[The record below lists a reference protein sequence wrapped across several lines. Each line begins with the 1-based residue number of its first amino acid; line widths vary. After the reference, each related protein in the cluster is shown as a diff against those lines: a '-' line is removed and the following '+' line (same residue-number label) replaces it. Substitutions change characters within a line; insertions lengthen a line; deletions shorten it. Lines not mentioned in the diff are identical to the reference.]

1 MERINFKEKRN
12 FSEIMNATFGF
23 IKQEFSPMLKIL
35 LFTVAPVALLAGI
48 FFHYLINF
56 VIDMFQM
63 FNNPEV
69 SGGYIFKNLAINFGL
84 TITSYVVA
92 TIMVSAVVFGYIKVY
107 VDEGPDIDISLGKIT
122 KWLKWDFWRLLLAA
136 IVLSFLGFFVQI
148 FVNLLPLLGAF
159 IYMFISV
166 FVTAITYLIYMI
178 MVYERNSFFRSF
190 SRSFELITNFW
201 WVSFGLVAVT
211 MIIQWSLSLSVAAPS
226 AVAYGVYIYHTVK
239 SANEAVVH
247 YSPFWQVIGA
257 VFTALASIMVLML
270 QAITLTAMAFHYFNL
285 VESKEGPG
293 LMEQI
298 DKIGTIRLTNEKV
311 Y

>member
-1 MERINFKEKRN
+1 MEKINFREKRD

-23 IKQEFSPMLKIL
+23 IKQEFIPMLKIL
-35 LFTVAPVALLAGI
+35 LFTVAPVALLVGI

-63 FNNPEV
+63 FNSPEI
-69 SGGYIFKNLAINFGL
+69 SGGYIFKNLAIHFGL
-84 TITSYVVA
+84 TITSYIVA
-92 TIMVSAVVFGYIKVY
+92 TIMVSAAVFGYIKVY
-107 VDEGPDIDISLGKIT
+107 VDEGPNTEISLGKIG

-136 IVLSFLGFFVQI
+136 IVLSFLGLFVQL
-148 FVNLLPLLGAF
+148 FVNILPLIGII
-159 IYMFISV
+159 IYMFLSV
-166 FVTAITYLIYMI
+166 FITAITYLIYMI
-178 MVYERNSFFRSF
+178 MVYERNSFFKAF

-211 MIIQWSLSLSVAAPS
+211 MIIQWSLSMSVAAPS
-226 AVAYGVYIYHTVK
+226 AVAYGVYIYHTIK
-239 SANEAVVH
+239 SANEAAVH

-257 VFTALASIMVLML
+257 IFTALASITVLLL

-285 VESKEGPG
+285 VERKEGPG
-293 LMEQI
+293 LIEQI

>member
-298 DKIGTIRLTNEKV
+298 DKIGTTRLTNEKV